1 MNPPLLPLALC
12 LLANALAAR
21 EGVLQTRDGHALEGH
36 IRFESNLVI
45 VANSGKDL
53 LVFIDLTNLT
63 ELTFKQ
69 EPSAVSSEAVAADGG
84 WPGPWQSEDIG
95 STRLAGSVTCHA
107 GLFRLRSWGTNIFGE
122 SDAFHFVYKPVSGDS
137 EMIARVLQLQSP
149 APWAKAGLMM
159 RESLAADSRSVL
171 LAVTPGRMG
180 VFQWREMKGDAAIG
194 EEQRGLFVPSWIK
207 LRREGDVFTAAKSR
221 NGRQWSPAG
230 RVTIPMRESIFVGM
244 AVAGAQEMTAARNWP
259 RNAGAVLDNVREA
272 PFLVN
277 DSFIPVVQLQSGSR
291 VV

>member
-21 EGVLQTRDGHALEGH
+21 EGVLQARDGHALEGH

-53 LVFIDLTNLT
+53 LVFIDLTNLA

-69 EPSAVSSEAVAADGG
+69 EPSAVSSEAVAADGVG
-84 WPGPWQSEDIG
+84 PGPWQSEDIG
-95 STRLAGSVTCHA
+95 SRRLAGSVTCHA
-107 GLFRLRSWGTNIFGE
+107 GLFRVRSWGTNIFGE

-149 APWAKAGLMM
+149 VPWAKAGLMM
-159 RESLAADSRSVL
+159 RESLAADSRGVL

-180 VFQWREMKGDAAIG
+180 VFQWRGK
-194 EEQRGLFVPSWIK
+194 
-207 LRREGDVFTAAKSR
+207 EGDPGLGGGERGPFFLSLVKVVRDGGGFSTPQSR
-221 NGRQWSPAG
+221 QDRQCGP
-230 RVTIPMRESIFVGM
+230 
-244 AVAGAQEMTAARNWP
+244 
-259 RNAGAVLDNVREA
+259 
-272 PFLVN
+272 
-277 DSFIPVVQLQSGSR
+277 
-291 VV
+291 